1 MLPPAGR
8 AVVLDAKHDLEDPQ
22 IAALMTS
29 AAKTRCALRL
39 FTRLAPCGHLVDPGR
54 RLMETALIRSQTN
67 AGSWEASLIPFP
79 TRVAPRPVMQVNRNV
94 VALGVGFVKGAL
106 MPAAP
111 TTLPKQIF
119 NARLMGPFPVSLP
132 RKMSLF
138 ESRKQKNADPSG
150 AFLTRPAFDVVLL
163 AVESAVAPI
172 VTKGT
177 VEKAAALT

>member
-1 MLPPAGR
+1 M
-8 AVVLDAKHDLEDPQ
+8 
-22 IAALMTS
+22 
-29 AAKTRCALRL
+29 
-39 FTRLAPCGHLVDPGR
+39 
-54 RLMETALIRSQTN
+54 
-67 AGSWEASLIPFP
+67 
-79 TRVAPRPVMQVNRNV
+79 
-94 VALGVGFVKGAL
+94 GFVKGVL

-132 RKMSLF
+132 RKMFLF
-138 ESRKQKNADPSG
+138 VSRKQTNADPSG